1 MADAMSDAE
10 TDTDTGSESST
21 DGTDLSDSR
30 RRELEGIAESNM
42 MTVMLLGVFIS
53 PLGYYWIGKNGLA
66 ILNFVTLNYLLLGI
80 IIVPLHCRKLIKD
93 ARDELRRAG
102 VDGY

>member
-1 MADAMSDAE
+1 MEDAMSD

-21 DGTDLSDSR
+21 DSTDLSESR

-42 MTVMLLGVFIS
+42 TTVMLLGVFIS

-80 IIVPLHCRKLIKD
+80 VIVPLHCRKIIKD